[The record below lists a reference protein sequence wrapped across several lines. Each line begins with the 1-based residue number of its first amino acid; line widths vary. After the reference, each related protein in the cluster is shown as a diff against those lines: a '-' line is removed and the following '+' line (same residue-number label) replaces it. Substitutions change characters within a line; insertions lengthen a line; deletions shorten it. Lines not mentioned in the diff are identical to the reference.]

1 MPNYANQKRI
11 EITNTDV
18 IFYNQGKPIRDG
30 FYHTIYYEYV
40 DKAAS
45 LLNGNAFKL
54 WLYLIRWHNQ
64 GWVDFSPA
72 ALKEKYN
79 MSKSSVADAKK
90 ELIEKGFLIEDGN
103 KLIFTPIST
112 KYV

>member
-40 DKAAS
+40 DFNH
-45 LLNGNAFKL
+45 LIYVFIRAF
-54 WLYLIRWHNQ
+54 
-64 GWVDFSPA
+64 V
-72 ALKEKYN
+72 
-79 MSKSSVADAKK
+79 
-90 ELIEKGFLIEDGN
+90 
-103 KLIFTPIST
+103 
-112 KYV
+112 YVC